1 MKTAVI
7 TGGNKEIVINA
18 VVLAPVETDMMDVI
32 PEGRKQE
39 IKSSVFTNRFA
50 KAEEVGDVFSNN
62 KFQMVGGI
70 YAKRSI

>member
-1 MKTAVI
+1 MKTALI

-50 KAEEVGDVFSNN
+50 KAE
-62 KFQMVGGI
+62 
-70 YAKRSI
+70 